1 MFQDETQLISLKSE
15 IRDYTLRCS
24 TESKKIVEDVEQ
36 EAHNLDLVEREAV
49 ESLKVLIFYYNYCL
63 YYYYYYFGGWS
74 VGVDPFF
81 LSFGNPDEQL
91 TLYRTIISIGK

>member
-63 YYYYYYFGGWS
+63 YYYYYYFGGG
-74 VGVDPFF
+74 GV
-81 LSFGNPDEQL
+81 LEL
-91 TLYRTIISIGK
+91 TLFSFLLVTLMSS